1 MHPKVTMVGVNLHTE
16 ILVLMQVTPIACHIR
31 HTIIRI
37 IHPTLTLITV
47 LGIMDIIRLIMDII
61 LTEVIFRIV
70 DTMEDTKTAEF
81 ITLPVALTRI
91 GLC

>member
-1 MHPKVTMVGVNLHTE
+1 
-16 ILVLMQVTPIACHIR
+16 
-31 HTIIRI
+31 
-37 IHPTLTLITV
+37 
-47 LGIMDIIRLIMDII
+47 MDIIRLIMDII